1 MKVFSPSILVLD
13 ETTESF
19 EIVQEQARLAGYDA
33 EIEHVICPD
42 NFQKS
47 FERRHWDVVVTEY
60 SIGQCTAYD
69 ILALINKSERDSA
82 MVILSEDIPE
92 DESFDTI
99 YAGACD
105 FIYKDKPERLMPVIF
120 RETRAHIK
128 NLHHQRLQR
137 AVGSFGD
144 SLRESNPDLYARFHA
159 TMEEG
164 NKDLVDTFDHQEA
177 LGALEQLGHLDN
189 KYYEIIR
196 QTKFMQYIP
205 IHMAERAFAAL
216 KEKTVKKGDVIMQ
229 MGKEVNEFYI
239 IVEGSAEKRELDMD
253 TGGFD
258 QTRMITVGDEIGY
271 EPILQESVAERN
283 ATMTTDGILLSLEK
297 EVFQEL
303 VATPLVNEVEV
314 PIAKAMLD
322 NGYGLIDVRL
332 DEEYEMKRIPGA
344 TLIPL
349 HEVKKRMGEIVK
361 GPKYVVCCRSGS
373 RSAAATYIF
382 AKAGYN
388 VTNMAGGMLAW
399 TYETE
404 SDY

>member
-19 EIVQEQARLAGYDA
+19 EIVREQARLAGYDA

-69 ILALINKSERDSA
+69 ILALINKSERESA

-128 NLHHQRLQR
+128 TLHHKRLQR

-164 NKDLVDTFDHQEA
+164 NKDLVETFDHQEA
-177 LGALEQLGHLDN
+177 LGALKQLGHLDN

-216 KEKTVKKGDVIMQ
+216 QEKAVKKGDVIMQ
-229 MGKEVNEFYI
+229 MGKEVDEFYI

-258 QTRMITVGDEIGY
+258 QVRMITVGDEIGY

-283 ATMTTDGILLSLEK
+283 ATMTTDGILLALDK

-314 PIAKAMLD
+314 PIVKAMLD

-349 HEVKKRMGEIVK
+349 HEVKRRMGEIAK
-361 GPKYVVCCRSGS
+361 DRKYVVCCRSGS

-399 TYETE
+399 NYETE

>member
-19 EIVQEQARLAGYDA
+19 EIVQEQARLAGYAA
-33 EIEHVICPD
+33 EVEHVVCPD
-42 NFQKS
+42 DFEKLFKS
-47 FERRHWDVVVTEY
+47 RHWDVVITEY

-69 ILALINKSERDSA
+69 ILGFINKSEQDVA
-82 MVILSEDIPE
+82 MIILSEDIPE

-128 NLHHQRLQR
+128 TLHHKRLQR

-144 SLRESNPDLYARFHA
+144 TLRESNPDLYARFHA

-164 NKDLVDTFDHQEA
+164 SKDLVDTFDHQEA

-216 KEKTVKKGDVIMQ
+216 KEKAVKKGDVIME
-229 MGKEVNEFYI
+229 MGKEVKEFYI
-239 IVEGSAEKRELDMD
+239 IIEGSAEKREIDMD
-253 TGGFD
+253 TGDFD
-258 QTRMITVGDEIGY
+258 QTRIITVGDEVGY
-271 EPILQESVAERN
+271 EPILQGSAAERN
-283 ATMTTDGILLSLEK
+283 ATMITDGILLALEK

-332 DEEYEMKRIPGA
+332 DEEYEMTRIPGA

-349 HEVKKRMGEIVK
+349 HEVKKRMGEIDK
-361 GPKYVVCCRSGS
+361 SKKHVVICRSGS